1 MEVSDRPVKNGD
13 IAIID
18 FKGFVDDKQFEG
30 GTSENFSLEIGS
42 GQFIPGFED
51 QLVGAERGKEIDVNV
66 QFPEEYNNKELAGK
80 PALFKVTV
88 KEIKE
93 KQLVDLDDEFAK
105 DVSEFDTLDELKADI
120 RKRRRSSSRGWK
132 SSNMKMK

>member
-1 MEVSDRPVKNGD
+1 MKPEVTLGQYKGIEAEKKEYNVTDEEVDKEIEIIREKNARLVEVSDRPVKNGD

-51 QLVGAERGKEIDVNV
+51 LLVGAERGKEIDVNV
-66 QFPEEYNNKELAGK
+66 N
-80 PALFKVTV
+80 
-88 KEIKE
+88 
-93 KQLVDLDDEFAK
+93 
-105 DVSEFDTLDELKADI
+105 S
-120 RKRRRSSSRGWK
+120 
-132 SSNMKMK
+132 